1 MQVAIAIDV
10 ACTTLALLH
19 LAIKL
24 IRENCSHEL
33 SLAASPQTLGT
44 ALNEDVQ
51 ISIKI
56 CETIQGRKYKVMH
69 FPFRTTTENSHANI
83 KNILIANI
91 LARV

>member
-10 ACTTLALLH
+10 ACITLALLH

-33 SLAASPQTLGT
+33 SLAASPQILGT

-51 ISIKI
+51 I
-56 CETIQGRKYKVMH
+56 
-69 FPFRTTTENSHANI
+69 
-83 KNILIANI
+83 
-91 LARV
+91 